1 MQITA
6 EMVKNLREQTGAG
19 MMECKKA
26 LTEAAGDMEK
36 ARLLLREKGAAS
48 AAKREGRT
56 ASEGVV
62 AALKSP
68 NGKSAAMVE
77 LNSETDFV
85 ARNNEFKNL
94 ARELAARILSTTAET
109 VDALLDASPPDGGQP
124 IRPQYDELVA
134 RLKEKI
140 ELRRFARWHA
150 DSKGVIETYI
160 HLNDKIGVMV
170 ELSAPNGDTEEIR
183 RLAKDISMHIAASR
197 PQFLSREEVPEA
209 IIREEFEIQRQR
221 AAQDPKNANK
231 PDAVLENI
239 AKGRISKYYE
249 ETCLLDQPF
258 VRDPAQAVQ
267 KVLAAAGS
275 GIEVRRFLRYMVG
288 EALEG

>member
-26 LTEAAGDMEK
+26 LTAASGDMEK
-36 ARLLLREKGAAS
+36 ARLLLREKGAAG

-68 NGKSAAMVE
+68 DGMSAGMVE

-85 ARNNEFKNL
+85 ARNSEFKHL
-94 ARELAARILSTTAET
+94 ARELASRILSTTAET
-109 VDALLDASPPDGGQP
+109 VDALLDAPAPDGGQP
-124 IRPQYDELVA
+124 MRHQYDEVIA
-134 RLKEKI
+134 RLREKI
-140 ELRRFARWHA
+140 ALRRFARWHT
-150 DSKGVIETYI
+150 DTKGIIETYV

-170 ELSAPNGDTEEIR
+170 ELSAPNGETDEMR

-197 PQFLSREEVPEA
+197 PQFLSREDVPEA
-209 IIREEFEIQRQR
+209 IIREEMEIQRQR

-231 PDAVLENI
+231 PDAVLDNI
-239 AKGRISKYYE
+239 AKGRLSKYYE

-258 VRDPAQAVQ
+258 VRDPAQSVQ

-288 EALEG
+288 EELEG